1 MLNLAYTGFVG
12 RAMIVCRSVL
22 SIWRARSILGTDLR
36 RTSVKLQKSLNADVE
51 LPGTLGGADL

>member
-1 MLNLAYTGFVG
+1 
-12 RAMIVCRSVL
+12 MIVCRSVL